1 MQEKQK
7 VTLYIPADLHRQLKI
22 QSAVDS
28 ESMSEIAERA
38 LAFYLNHSDV
48 VAETEANQQGN
59 SHLVYACPSC
69 ATSVVVQS
77 DQLVPLGSES
87 AILADDNLVLSTEQ
101 LAPVLPTRA

>member
-1 MQEKQK
+1 MQDKQK

-22 QSAVDS
+22 QSAIDT

-48 VAETEANQQGN
+48 VAEVEPSQQGN

-77 DQLVPLGSES
+77 DQLVPLS
-87 AILADDNLVLSTEQ
+87 AEPAVLRDDDLS
-101 LAPVLPTRA
+101 LPSSSLDPVLPARA